1 MRGLRAFN
9 FKKGIIGNS
18 TLSLD
23 SLILHVMDTGIS
35 ITEGVVEIYDVVI
48 NGPPNDMGTVGIAYS
63 GVHGELNVNSCFITC
78 FETGIETSGTALLRG
93 AIIHHCSVNG
103 IVAQNNTEPYL
114 CEVSECNIDRCKYGV
129 YCSKMFVAVVD
140 SFIRYATTGVY
151 ADENYSTR
159 VETTII
165 HACDTIIHCYNAQVM
180 KVLGCCLYDCRN
192 VFNINTVDCFNVCGC
207 RVLYFRRTAFL
218 MTGFV
223 VCVERDS
230 QDRKSSVSRTTPF
243 A

>member
-78 FETGIETSGTALLRG
+78 FE
-93 AIIHHCSVNG
+93 
-103 IVAQNNTEPYL
+103 
-114 CEVSECNIDRCKYGV
+114 
-129 YCSKMFVAVVD
+129 
-140 SFIRYATTGVY
+140 
-151 ADENYSTR
+151 
-159 VETTII
+159 
-165 HACDTIIHCYNAQVM
+165 
-180 KVLGCCLYDCRN
+180 
-192 VFNINTVDCFNVCGC
+192 
-207 RVLYFRRTAFL
+207 
-218 MTGFV
+218 
-223 VCVERDS
+223 
-230 QDRKSSVSRTTPF
+230 VSRQVGRRFFEERSSTIVPKMESSPKTTRSPIF
-243 A
+243 VR

>member
-1 MRGLRAFN
+1 
-9 FKKGIIGNS
+9 
-18 TLSLD
+18 
-23 SLILHVMDTGIS
+23 
-35 ITEGVVEIYDVVI
+35 
-48 NGPPNDMGTVGIAYS
+48 
-63 GVHGELNVNSCFITC
+63 
-78 FETGIETSGTALLRG
+78 
-93 AIIHHCSVNG
+93 
-103 IVAQNNTEPYL
+103 
-114 CEVSECNIDRCKYGV
+114 
-129 YCSKMFVAVVD
+129 MFVAVVD

-151 ADENYSTR
+151 AEENYSTR